1 MRGMKVLVI
10 DDEKNVR
17 RLVGDTL
24 RNEGYEVAEAKNGYE
39 GIELVLSDKAIDL
52 ILLDVRMPQMDGFM
66 TIKEI
71 REVCDTPV
79 IFLTANDDVSQ
90 EVKGL
95 RLGAY
100 DYITKPFSYE
110 VLVARVTSCLNQL
123 NKLQPET
130 IVIGQM
136 TINMTNREIRIK
148 DRDVGLTQKEFDV
161 VELLIRHKN
170 MSLERSRILDKVWG
184 YDYYGDQRTVDTH
197 IKTLR
202 AKMGDYGK
210 MIKTVRGVGYYFE
223 MD

>member
-1 MRGMKVLVI
+1 MKILVI
-10 DDEKNVR
+10 DDEKHVR

-24 RNEGYEVAEAKNGYE
+24 RREGFQVVEAKNGFE
-39 GIELVLSDKAIDL
+39 GVESVIADKGIDL
-52 ILLDVRMPQMDGFM
+52 ILLDVRMPKMDGFM
-66 TIKEI
+66 TIREI
-71 REVCDTPV
+71 RQVCDTPV

-110 VLVARVTSCLNQL
+110 VLIARVTSCLSQL
-123 NKLQPET
+123 NKLQAE
-130 IVIGQM
+130 VVEVGQM
-136 TINMTNREIRIK
+136 IINMTNREIAIK
-148 DRDVGLTQKEFDV
+148 GTDICVTQKEFDV
-161 VELLIRHKN
+161 IELLIRHKN
-170 MSLERSRILDKVWG
+170 MSMERNRILDKVWG

-210 MIKTVRGVGYYFE
+210 MIKTVRGVGYYIE
-223 MD
+223 LD